1 MSSENY
7 LFLIYISIAKAMFY
21 DLLITQRYI
30 FQQCFVNVISY
41 ICVSCGVDCV
51 SLCSVLHVDPSMLWW
66 CVIYVVA

>member
-1 MSSENY
+1 
-7 LFLIYISIAKAMFY
+7 MFY